1 MENFAQYFLRRE
13 LADNQVMSEAVDH
26 LKEKHVSHFY
36 EKFPNV
42 QYEDVED
49 AFDEAKE
56 KNGKQIKKEMENIL
70 SGLNKKKKGIKK
82 NLSCVK
88 AIKSVADGE
97 SLSSLIKRASKTLTS
112 QEKKVVTM
120 CSQGKSVRHIG
131 KELDM
136 SSATAWRVL
145 NSAIDKIR
153 MSHGMRSRHMDRR

>member
-13 LADNQVMSEAVDH
+13 LADNQVISESVDH

-36 EKFPNV
+36 EKYPNV

-56 KNGKQIKKEMENIL
+56 KNGKQIKKEMEKIL
-70 SGLNKKKKGIKK
+70 SGLNKKKRGIKK

-88 AIKSVADGE
+88 AIKAVADGE

-112 QEKKVVTM
+112 QERKVVSM
-120 CSQGKSVRHIG
+120 CSQGKSVRNIG
-131 KELDM
+131 KELNM
-136 SSATAWRVL
+136 SAATAWRVL